1 MPTTNTNFTS
11 LITAIDTKA
20 QSLAASTTDPK
31 DLVFLGK
38 AVEALNVADTVSAII
53 TEGDTQVAAVNTAGT
68 TQVTSVTDEGA
79 TQVAAVAAQ
88 GNSYAQKSLNLSDI
102 ADANVALSNLGFATL
117 FSTPTAGQGVLY
129 DAALNKW
136 INGNLPNPITVLTT
150 NPPYNSGN
158 YSLGAVAVNSTTG
171 EVFVCIGVDNTVTP
185 TEYIWDGTDGSVV
198 GVAQGEQLF
207 VNENYQGFS
216 DATYTNWTTT
226 YTIPEGITS
235 ICAVCVGGGGG
246 GSYSWAG
253 SGGAGGALAWANNIS
268 VTPGE
273 VLTVNVGKGGALG
286 NGGGDSDIRRA
297 DGTVIFGAEGGRHA
311 ATTLAAAATPIEGS
325 VTPGNIS
332 SGRGGLCSAN
342 GYGGGGGAGGYS
354 GNGGNG
360 RYSQGISATNTSNTF
375 NPTGNG
381 TGGAASGGTG
391 YQSSTYGFGGGG
403 GVGLYGEGPSGLMRT
418 SASNAHANNMQH
430 AGQGGSG
437 GEEGVNNHN
446 NSNYAHGPSSSN
458 SDGRGY
464 FGDWDNVTK
473 SFPYMSTDGT
483 VLSTG
488 TRSTATQQGGH
499 FGGGAGGSGTSNTNH
514 SGGYTGGMGGVR
526 MLWGQGRSFPST
538 QVLKKLNF
546 NKDGTT
552 Y

>member
-20 QSLAASTTDPK
+20 QALAASTTDPK

-38 AVEALNVADTVSAII
+38 AVEALNVADTVSAVI
-53 TEGDTQVAAVNTAGT
+53 TEGDTQVAAIAA
-68 TQVTSVTDEGA
+68 QGA

-88 GNSYAQKSLNLSDI
+88 GSTYAQKSLNLSDI

-117 FSTPTAGQGVLY
+117 FSTPTAGQAVLY

-136 INGNLPNPITVLTT
+136 INDDLPNAITVLTT
-150 NPPYNSGN
+150 NPAYNSGN

-185 TEYIWDGTDGSVV
+185 TEYIWDGTDGTVV
-198 GVAQGEQLF
+198 GVASGEKLF
-207 VNENYQGFS
+207 VNENYQGFN
-216 DATYTNWTTT
+216 DAAYADWSTTF
-226 YTIPEGITS
+226 TIPDGITS
-235 ICAVCVGGGGG
+235 FCAVCVGGGGG
-246 GSYSWAG
+246 GTYTWPSSA
-253 SGGAGGALAWANNIS
+253 GAGGALAWANDIS

-273 VLTVNVGKGGALG
+273 VLTVNVGRGGSISTH
-286 NGGGDSDIRRA
+286 GGDSDIRRA
-297 DGTVIFGAEGGRHA
+297 DGTVIFGAEGGRHGA
-311 ATTLAAAATPIEGS
+311 VALASIAKPIAGS
-325 VTPGNIS
+325 VTPGNNS
-332 SGRGGLCSAN
+332 SGRGGLCGQN

-360 RYSQGISATNTSNTF
+360 RYSQAISATNPANTL
-375 NPTGNG
+375 NPSGDG

-403 GVGLYGEGPSGLMRT
+403 GVGLYGEGPSGLMRDNPANSH
-418 SASNAHANNMQH
+418 SADMRH
-430 AGQGGSG
+430 AGRGGSG

-446 NSNYAHGPSSSN
+446 QSNYIHGPSTVY

-473 SFPYMSTDGT
+473 SFPNMSTDGT

-488 TRSTATQQGGH
+488 SRSTATEQGGH
-499 FGGGAGGSGTSNTNH
+499 FGGGAGGSGTSNTNIT
-514 SGGYTGGMGGVR
+514 GGYVGGMGGVR
-526 MLWGQGRSFPST
+526 ILFGAGRAFPST
-538 QVLKKLNF
+538 QVFKKLNV